1 MKVLITG
8 ASSGLG
14 KEFALYFDKLDYEL
28 VLVARRTDKLL
39 ELQKQLKKATIITLD
54 LSQEENIYSLFNQVK
69 DIDILINN
77 AGFGLFGEF
86 INSPLEKELEMI
98 NVNIKAVHILTK
110 LYLKEF
116 KKKNNG
122 YILNVASTAAFMTS
136 GPLMSTYYA
145 SKSYVLELTEAIN
158 MELSKHKSNIYV
170 GALCPGPVNTE
181 FNDVANVKF
190 GVKALEAKDVVRY
203 AVKKMLK
210 KKMII
215 IPGRTNKFTA
225 IFSRFLPRK
234 TLDKIV
240 YKIQKN
246 KEVK

>member
-54 LSQEENIYSLFNQVK
+54 LSQEESIYSLFNQVK

-86 INSPLEKELEMI
+86 INSSLERELEMI

-116 KKKNNG
+116 EKKNNS

-145 SKSYVLELTEAIN
+145 SKGYVLKLTEAIN

-190 GVKALEAKDVVRY
+190 GVKALEAKDVVKY

-215 IPGRTNKFTA
+215 IPGTTNKFTA
-225 IFSRFLPRK
+225 VFSRFLPRK
-234 TLDKIV
+234 KLDKIV

>member
-8 ASSGLG
+8 ASSGIG

-28 VLVARRTDKLL
+28 VLVARRTERLQ
-39 ELQKQLKKATIITLD
+39 ELQKQLKKATIISLD
-54 LSQEENIYSLFNQVK
+54 LSKEENVYELYNRVK

-77 AGFGLFGEF
+77 AGFGLFGEYTKA
-86 INSPLEKELEMI
+86 PLEKELEII
-98 NVNIKAVHILTK
+98 NVNIKAVHVLTK
-110 LYLKEF
+110 LYLKDMVN
-116 KKKNNG
+116 KNNG

-145 SKSYVLELTEAIN
+145 SKGYVLQLTEAIN
-158 MELSKHKSNIYV
+158 TELKKAKSKVYV

-181 FNDVANVKF
+181 FNDVANVTF
-190 GVKALEAKDVVRY
+190 GVKALEADYVAKY
-203 AVKKMLK
+203 AIKKMFK

-215 IPGRTNKFTA
+215 IPGFSNRFFTT
-225 IFSRFLPRK
+225 FSRLLPRK
-234 TLDKIV
+234 ILDKIV
-240 YKIQKN
+240 YRVQKK